1 VRRTPAAVAVGLT
14 TGGWW
19 WWDLALVIGTDET
32 HGAGALR
39 VARADRSAV
48 IGVGTAHALVWSGAR
63 RCQQHDRRQDHAS
76 HAPMV
81 KVYARARQGRC
92 HATRIVHAPQELRG
106 ISRHRSRDSSG
117 GCIVSV
123 VAVIQIKDL
132 HFAYRGAKHEVL
144 TGLDL
149 TVESARRVLV
159 IGANGAGK
167 STLLRIIAG
176 KHMVDDR
183 VQVLGRSAF
192 HDPDLSTRVE
202 ILGGRFPF
210 DVDLRVDE
218 ILERQIAV
226 DPLRRN
232 RLIDVLGVDLA
243 WHMHAVSDGQRR
255 RVQLLLGLLRPR
267 EVLLLDEITTDLDL
281 VARQDLLGFL
291 REETEVRQT
300 TILYATHIF
309 DTLDV
314 WATDLIYLVGGKV
327 VVAAPLAQIEELEGL
342 RKDHTSPLV
351 VLVERWL
358 RRDSGSPSMS
368 RLI

>member
-1 VRRTPAAVAVGLT
+1 
-14 TGGWW
+14 
-19 WWDLALVIGTDET
+19 
-32 HGAGALR
+32 
-39 VARADRSAV
+39 
-48 IGVGTAHALVWSGAR
+48 
-63 RCQQHDRRQDHAS
+63 
-76 HAPMV
+76 
-81 KVYARARQGRC
+81 
-92 HATRIVHAPQELRG
+92 
-106 ISRHRSRDSSG
+106 
-117 GCIVSV
+117 
-123 VAVIQIKDL
+123 VIQIKDL
-132 HFAYRGAKHEVL
+132 HFTYRGAKHEVL

-149 TVESARRVLV
+149 GVDSGRRVLV

-192 HDPDLSTRVE
+192 HDPDL
-202 ILGGRFPF
+202 
-210 DVDLRVDE
+210 
-218 ILERQIAV
+218 
-226 DPLRRN
+226 LRRN
-232 RLIDVLGVDLA
+232 RLIDVLGVDLG

-267 EVLLLDEITTDLDL
+267 ELLLLDEITTDLDL
-281 VARQDLLGFL
+281 VARQDLLAFL

-327 VVAAPLAQIEELEGL
+327 VVAAPLSQIEELSVL
-342 RKDHTSPLV
+342 RKEHTSPLV

-358 RRDSGSPSMS
+358 RRDSDSRVMSPA
-368 RLI
+368 I